1 MSIVPTRLAIPF
13 LPQLLDPLL
22 PQLLDPSLPQLLDP
36 LLPQLLD
43 SQLPQLLDSQL
54 PQLLISTA
62 PLGRVDPKLFVFTF
76 RHFPATKKLTKNR
89 DKFFLDGN
97 STRKPFSRVLEAL
110 AVCLVC
116 YRASKKGHFEVF
128 QTKMKGGC

>member
-1 MSIVPTRLAIPF
+1 MQRALRFARALF
-13 LPQLLDPLL
+13 LGSSGTEVVQE
-22 PQLLDPSLPQLLDP
+22 QSHGHENRF
-36 LLPQLLD
+36 
-43 SQLPQLLDSQL
+43 
-54 PQLLISTA
+54 II
-62 PLGRVDPKLFVFTF
+62 RVDPKLFVFTF
-76 RHFPATKKLTKNR
+76 LHFPATKKLTKNR

-97 STRKPFSRVLEAL
+97 STRNPFSRVLEAL